1 MTLVWMMDKSLYRRA
16 YEQYRQWNEAREAE
30 RARDGGRLSP
40 EEAWRRYVELVE
52 FCWKLCPQ
60 QSETQRREKLAALER
75 YYERVRRMEAWRQSR
90 GRTTGEST
98 P

>member
-1 MTLVWMMDKSLYRRA
+1 MMDKSLYRRA

-30 RARDGGRLSP
+30 RACNAGRLSP

-60 QSETQRREKLAALER
+60 RSETQRREKLAALER
-75 YYERVRRMEAWRQSR
+75 YSERVRRMEAWRQSR
-90 GRTTGEST
+90 GKTAGRSS

>member
-1 MTLVWMMDKSLYRRA
+1 M
-16 YEQYRQWNEAREAE
+16 
-30 RARDGGRLSP
+30 
-40 EEAWRRYVELVE
+40 ELVE

-90 GRTTGEST
+90 GKTAGGST
-98 P
+98 PHAD

>member
-1 MTLVWMMDKSLYRRA
+1 MDKPLYRWA
-16 YEQYRQWNEAREAE
+16 YEQYRYWNEAREKE
-30 RARDGGRLSP
+30 RARGTGHLSP

-60 QSETQRREKLAALER
+60 QSEAQRREKLAALER
-75 YYERVRRMEAWRQSR
+75 YDESVRRMEAWRQSR
-90 GRTTGEST
+90 GKTTGGST

>member
-1 MTLVWMMDKSLYRRA
+1 
-16 YEQYRQWNEAREAE
+16 
-30 RARDGGRLSP
+30 
-40 EEAWRRYVELVE
+40 VELVE

-60 QSETQRREKLAALER
+60 QSETQWREKLAALER
-75 YYERVRRMEAWRQSR
+75 YSERVRRMEAWRRSR